1 MHWSPRYP
9 GAPGQ
14 WVEMC
19 GQVRLLLAE
28 TLATALLLTLASLA
42 PTAPAVSWGATYTL
56 ATLLAGQG
64 SVLNPAL
71 SLAMVAARQVAPM
84 GVSTPHRCG

>member
-1 MHWSPRYP
+1 M
-9 GAPGQ
+9 
-14 WVEMC
+14 
-19 GQVRLLLAE
+19 RLLLAE